1 MRAETRGT
9 RAAGVNEHAMYVS
22 ADVSKSGDARKFG
35 RIDILVNNAGINPVG
50 TVLDTT

>member
-1 MRAETRGT
+1 VHGARKLVEET
-9 RAAGVNEHAMYVS
+9 VQ
-22 ADVSKSGDARKFG
+22 KFG